1 MKTFKQIFGNEL
13 RWAKGLTPLGV
24 ITLFAI
30 FMQTLRTIQF
40 VESCKTLEFIST
52 LITLVLLVRFAGVIK
67 ISKNDIEE

>member
-30 FMQTLRTIQF
+30 FVQALRTIQF
-40 VESCKTLEFIST
+40 VEGGKTLEFIST
-52 LITLVLLVRFAGVIK
+52 LITLVLLVRFVGVIK

>member
-30 FMQTLRTIQF
+30 FMQALRTIQF
-40 VESCKTLEFIST
+40 VEGGKTLEFIST
-52 LITLVLLVRFAGVIK
+52 LITLILLVRFAGAIQ
-67 ISKNDIEE
+67 ISKNEIEE

>member
-24 ITLFAI
+24 TTLFAI
-30 FMQTLRTIQF
+30 FMQALRTIQF
-40 VESCKTLEFIST
+40 VEGGKTLEFLST

-67 ISKNDIEE
+67 ISKNEIEE

>member
-30 FMQTLRTIQF
+30 FMQALRTIQF
-40 VESCKTLEFIST
+40 VEGGKTLEFIST
-52 LITLVLLVRFAGVIK
+52 LITLVLLVRFAGAIQ

>member
-30 FMQTLRTIQF
+30 FMQALRTIQF
-40 VESCKTLEFIST
+40 VEGGKTLEFIST
-52 LITLVLLVRFAGVIK
+52 LITLVILVRFAGAIQ
-67 ISKNDIEE
+67 ISKNEIEE

>member
-30 FMQTLRTIQF
+30 FMQALRTIQF
-40 VESCKTLEFIST
+40 VEGGKTLEFIST

-67 ISKNDIEE
+67 ISKNEVEE

>member
-30 FMQTLRTIQF
+30 FMQALRTIQF
-40 VESCKTLEFIST
+40 VEGGKTLEFIST
-52 LITLVLLVRFAGVIK
+52 LITLVLLVRFACAIQ
-67 ISKNDIEE
+67 ISKNEIEE

>member
-40 VESCKTLEFIST
+40 VEGGKTLEFIST
-52 LITLVLLVRFAGVIK
+52 LITLILLVLLASK
-67 ISKNDIEE
+67 IQLSKNDIEE

>member
-40 VESCKTLEFIST
+40 VESGKTLEFIST

-67 ISKNDIEE
+67 ISKNEIEE

>member
-30 FMQTLRTIQF
+30 FMQALRIIQF
-40 VESCKTLEFIST
+40 VEGGKTLEFIST

-67 ISKNDIEE
+67 ISKNEVEE

>member
-30 FMQTLRTIQF
+30 FMQALRTIQF
-40 VESCKTLEFIST
+40 VEGGKTLEFIST
-52 LITLVLLVRFAGVIK
+52 LTTLILLVLLASKIQ
-67 ISKNDIEE
+67 ISKNEIEE

>member
-1 MKTFKQIFGNEL
+1 MKTFKRIFGNEL

-30 FMQTLRTIQF
+30 FMQALRTIQF
-40 VESCKTLEFIST
+40 VEGGKTLEFIGT

-67 ISKNDIEE
+67 ISKNEIEE

>member
-1 MKTFKQIFGNEL
+1 MKTFKRIFGNEL

-30 FMQTLRTIQF
+30 FMQALRTIQF
-40 VESCKTLEFIST
+40 VEGGKTLEFIST

-67 ISKNDIEE
+67 ISKNEIEE

>member
-30 FMQTLRTIQF
+30 FMQALRTIQF
-40 VESCKTLEFIST
+40 VEGGKTLEFIST
-52 LITLVLLVRFAGVIK
+52 LITLVLLVRFAGAIQ
-67 ISKNDIEE
+67 ISKNEIEE

>member
-30 FMQTLRTIQF
+30 FMQALRTIQF
-40 VESCKTLEFIST
+40 VEGGKTLEFIST
-52 LITLVLLVRFAGVIK
+52 LITLVLLVRFAGVIQ
-67 ISKNDIEE
+67 ISKNKIEE

>member
-30 FMQTLRTIQF
+30 FMQALRTIQF
-40 VESCKTLEFIST
+40 VESGKTLEFIST
-52 LITLVLLVRFAGVIK
+52 LITLVLLVRFAGAIQ
-67 ISKNDIEE
+67 ISKNKIEE

>member
-30 FMQTLRTIQF
+30 FMQALRTIQF
-40 VESCKTLEFIST
+40 VEGGKTLEFIST

>member
-30 FMQTLRTIQF
+30 FMQALRTIQF
-40 VESCKTLEFIST
+40 VEGGKTLEFIST
-52 LITLVLLVRFAGVIK
+52 LITLMLLVRFAGVIK
-67 ISKNDIEE
+67 ISKNEIEE

>member
-24 ITLFAI
+24 LTLFAI
-30 FMQTLRTIQF
+30 FMQALRTIQF
-40 VESCKTLEFIST
+40 VEGGKTLEFIST

>member
-30 FMQTLRTIQF
+30 FVQALRTIQF
-40 VESCKTLEFIST
+40 VEGGKTLEFIST

>member
-24 ITLFAI
+24 LTLFAI
-30 FMQTLRTIQF
+30 FMQALRTIQF
-40 VESCKTLEFIST
+40 VEGGKTLEFIST

-67 ISKNDIEE
+67 ISKNEIEE

>member
-30 FMQTLRTIQF
+30 FMQALRTIQF
-40 VESCKTLEFIST
+40 VEGGKTLEFIST
-52 LITLVLLVRFAGVIK
+52 LITLVLLVRFAGVIQ
-67 ISKNDIEE
+67 ISKNEIEE

>member
-30 FMQTLRTIQF
+30 FMQALRTIQF
-40 VESCKTLEFIST
+40 VEGGKTLDFIST

-67 ISKNDIEE
+67 ISKNEIEE

>member
-30 FMQTLRTIQF
+30 FMQALSTIQF
-40 VESCKTLEFIST
+40 VEGGKTLEFIST

-67 ISKNDIEE
+67 ISKNEIEE

>member
-30 FMQTLRTIQF
+30 FMQALRTIQF
-40 VESCKTLEFIST
+40 VEGGKTLEFIST
-52 LITLVLLVRFAGVIK
+52 LITLVLLVRFAGAIK
-67 ISKNDIEE
+67 ISKNEIEE

>member
-30 FMQTLRTIQF
+30 FMQALRTIQF
-40 VESCKTLEFIST
+40 VEGGKTLEFIST
-52 LITLVLLVRFAGVIK
+52 LITLILLVLLASKIQ
-67 ISKNDIEE
+67 ISKNEIEE

>member
-30 FMQTLRTIQF
+30 FMQALRTIQF
-40 VESCKTLEFIST
+40 VEGGKTLEFIST
-52 LITLVLLVRFAGVIK
+52 LITLVLLVRFAGAIQ
-67 ISKNDIEE
+67 ISKNNIEE

>member
-30 FMQTLRTIQF
+30 FMQALRTIQF
-40 VESCKTLEFIST
+40 VEGGKTLEFIST
-52 LITLVLLVRFAGVIK
+52 LITLVLLVLLASKIQ
-67 ISKNDIEE
+67 ISKNNIEE

>member
-30 FMQTLRTIQF
+30 FMQALRTIQF
-40 VESCKTLEFIST
+40 VEGGKTLDFIST
-52 LITLVLLVRFAGVIK
+52 LTTLILLVLLASKIQ
-67 ISKNDIEE
+67 ISKNEIEE

>member
-30 FMQTLRTIQF
+30 FMQALRTIQF
-40 VESCKTLEFIST
+40 VEGGKTLEFIST

-67 ISKNDIEE
+67 ISKNEIEE